1 MRFDTPQTLG
11 SLAALIGA
19 EMIGPAD
26 HPVTGINEIHKVEQ
40 GDLVFVDHPKYYEK
54 ALSSA
59 ATTILI
65 NSKDYDAPEGKALLY
80 SEDPFRD
87 FNRITQ
93 HFRPVTHKT
102 EAISSDLQLGEGSV
116 LYPGVQIGQRVSIG
130 TDCVIHSGV
139 VIHDDTQIGDRVIIH
154 ANSVI
159 GGDAF
164 YYKARKEGREKLHTC
179 GCVIIENDVEIGG
192 LCTIDRGVTGDTRI
206 GAHSKLDC
214 QVHIG
219 HDTVV
224 GSHCLMAAQVGVAG
238 CVVIEDHVTLWGQVG
253 VPSDLTI
260 GEGATILGQSG
271 VIGSVPAGK
280 TYFGSPAKE
289 RNEAFLELAYI
300 RKLPELFKK
309 MKKDG

>member
-1 MRFDTPQTLG
+1 MKFDTPQTLG

-19 EMIGPAD
+19 EMIGPSEHA
-26 HPVTGINEIHKVEQ
+26 VTGINEIHKVEA

-54 ALSSA
+54 ALNSA
-59 ATTILI
+59 ATTVLI
-65 NSKDYDAPEGKALLY
+65 NSKEYEAPKGTALLF
-80 SEDPFRD
+80 SDDPFRD
-87 FNRITQ
+87 FNTITK
-93 HFRPVTHKT
+93 HFRPVNHRDQNIA
-102 EAISSDLQLGEGSV
+102 EDLVCGEGTV
-116 LYPGVQIGQRVSIG
+116 IYPGVHIGSRVKIG
-130 TDCVIHSGV
+130 KDCVIHSGV
-139 VIHDDTQIGDRVIIH
+139 ILNDDTQIGDRVIIH
-154 ANSVI
+154 GNTVI

-164 YYKARKEGREKLHTC
+164 YYKGRPEGREKLHTC
-179 GCVIIENDVEIGG
+179 GCVVIEDDAEIGA

-224 GSHCLMAAQVGVAG
+224 GKHCLMAAQVGVAG

-260 GEGATILGQSG
+260 GEGATVLGQSG
-271 VIGSVPAGK
+271 LIGSVPPGK

-289 RNEAFLELAYI
+289 RNEAFLELAHI
-300 RKLPELFKK
+300 RKLPALFKSL
-309 MKKDG
+309 KKDG